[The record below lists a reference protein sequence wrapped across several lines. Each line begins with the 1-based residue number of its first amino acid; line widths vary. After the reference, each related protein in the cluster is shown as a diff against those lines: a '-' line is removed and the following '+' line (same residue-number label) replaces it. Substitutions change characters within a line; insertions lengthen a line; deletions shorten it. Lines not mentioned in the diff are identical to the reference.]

1 MKQILIWI
9 LGVVT
14 MVAVFSC
21 SKTAVREEPSP
32 YKQFQQ
38 GMNYFQKGDYLKAQ
52 KELQKV
58 IYGYPGQTFID
69 TAQYYLALSYFN
81 ISSYPEA
88 IGEFRKLLQTFPTSA
103 LADDSQYYVALSYFK
118 QSPPYYKDQTD
129 SYSAVDEFGV
139 FLDRYP
145 DSPLVGDA
153 RGKLDL
159 LYDKLAQ
166 KLFKSGELY
175 LKLNDYDPALI
186 YFGQV
191 RDNYS
196 NTQWAAFAVFYS
208 GVALMNQKK
217 TADALETFQNFVSAF
232 PDHKLVK
239 KAQKNIS
246 KLGLQGSAGS

>member
-1 MKQILIWI
+1 MRQISIWI
-9 LGVVT
+9 LGALI
-14 MVAVFSC
+14 MVAALSC
-21 SKTAVREEPSP
+21 SKTAVKEELTP

-38 GMNYFQKGDYLKAQ
+38 GMNYFEKGNYLKAQ

-58 IYGYPGQTFID
+58 IYGFPGQTFID
-69 TAQYYLALSYFN
+69 TAQYYLAMSYYN

-88 IGEFRKLLQTFPTSA
+88 IGEFRKVLQTFPSSA
-103 LADDSQYYVALSYFK
+103 LADDSQYYVAMSYFK

-145 DSPLVGDA
+145 DSPLVDDA
-153 RGKLDL
+153 RANLDQ

-175 LKLNDYDPALI
+175 LRLNDYDPALL

-196 NTQWAAFAVFYS
+196 NTQWAAASVYYS
-208 GVALMNQKK
+208 GVALMKQGK
-217 TADALETFQNFVSAF
+217 TADALETFQNFVTAF
-232 PDHKLVK
+232 PNHKLVK
-239 KAQKNIS
+239 KAQANIS
-246 KLGLQGSAGS
+246 KLGPKESAGG